1 MVTKAKSYEA
11 YLRVLYMLTHKK
23 MTILCKSKSEKV
35 LTHELAPKISC
46 FEMLNKISNTRNVLT
61 QAELAPFILIF
72 DII

>member
-1 MVTKAKSYEA
+1 MQVE
-11 YLRVLYMLTHKK
+11 
-23 MTILCKSKSEKV
+23 SEKV